1 MRPVYQQYHELKARL
16 EALRRDVEACYG
28 YFPAEAEGDDGA
40 QPGEGLYTSEDEGAA
55 MTISSSTAATAAAA
69 AAAAAATLAAGEFV
83 PSVGTGQARTGA
95 AQLLPAPGFFS
106 AANVGGVGITSVGT
120 TSSGVAFPIAIPA
133 APPIEAVG
141 GLGVPGQ
148 NRSLAQLQ
156 EEKRALHAHLKAYE
170 HEFQITHG
178 RQVMH
183 QEDILPVSSEYRRY
197 KELKQIIRESSR

>member
-16 EALRRDVEACYG
+16 EVLRRDVEACYG
-28 YFPAEAEGDDGA
+28 YFPAEAEGEDGA

-55 MTISSSTAATAAAA
+55 MTISS
-69 AAAAAATLAAGEFV
+69 AAAATLAAGEFA
-83 PSVGTGQARTGA
+83 PSVGPGQARTGP

-106 AANVGGVGITSVGT
+106 AANVGGVGISSVGT
-120 TSSGVAFPIAIPA
+120 ASSGVAFPVAVPA
-133 APPIEAVG
+133 APPIDAAG

-148 NRSLAQLQ
+148 NHSLARLQ

>member
-16 EALRRDVEACYG
+16 EALRRDVEAFYG

-55 MTISSSTAATAAAA
+55 MTISSSTAAAAAV
-69 AAAAAATLAAGEFV
+69 ATLAAGEFV
-83 PSVGTGQARTGA
+83 PSVGAGQARTGA

-120 TSSGVAFPIAIPA
+120 TSSGVAFPIAVPA

-197 KELKQIIRESSR
+197 KELKQIIRDSSR